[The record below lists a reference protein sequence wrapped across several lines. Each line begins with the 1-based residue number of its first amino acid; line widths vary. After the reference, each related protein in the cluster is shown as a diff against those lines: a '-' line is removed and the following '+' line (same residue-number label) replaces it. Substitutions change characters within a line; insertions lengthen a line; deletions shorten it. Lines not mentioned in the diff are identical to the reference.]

1 MKNRLEEFVRG
12 HRQDFDT
19 FEPSEALWGKIEN
32 KLDKGR
38 KVKLRFYL
46 SRAAAV
52 AAIFALSFMVQQYF
66 LSGRNKMPEI
76 PELKEAEMYYSGL
89 INSKLQEIKP
99 MLAEYPEIEHEM
111 KSDLSELD
119 SVYTGL
125 KNDLKDNVANQ
136 EVIEAMIENYR
147 MRIDILEEMLHFLDK
162 NNDDNN
168 NENTPDYEL

>member
-12 HRQDFDT
+12 HRQDFDSY
-19 FEPSEALWGKIEN
+19 EPGEALWGKIEK
-32 KLDKGR
+32 KLDRGR

-52 AAIFALSFMVQQYF
+52 AAIFALSFMAQHYII
-66 LSGRNKMPEI
+66 SDRNKMAEI

-89 INSKLQEIKP
+89 IDAKLQEIKP
-99 MLAEYPEIEHEM
+99 MLAEYPDIEHEM
-111 KSDLSELD
+111 ESDLSELD
-119 SVYTGL
+119 SVYSSL

-136 EVIEAMIENYR
+136 EVIEAMIQNYR

-162 NNDDNN
+162 TNDENKND
-168 NENTPDYEL
+168 NTPDYEL